1 MYDPDLRMSHQ
12 QMLDLL
18 ESGNLTGHGY
28 TKEENKKLVRLP
40 GSDKKFFEKSLL
52 FYKETSCS
60 HGLRKVDRELQQ
72 LLPGNFQCLFSLL
85 RKANLYK
92 ISYDWYEC
100 PLLIFKLL
108 VVVSG
113 IFQRDLVKK
122 INKEINS
129 KNLTEMKR
137 CKVGLEVH
145 FKEAEGCGGSKN
157 KSGRRKKRGCKWCLF
172 CWNASLAN
180 WLAEHQN
187 EQWETLSALLRGN

>member
-1 MYDPDLRMSHQ
+1 MTIRLVSVFSAILISFFFTTAVDATTKESMQVKLYDPNLRMSHQ

-18 ESGNLTGHGY
+18 KRVNLTGHGY
-28 TKEENKKLVRLP
+28 SKEENKKLVRLP

-60 HGLRKVDRELQQ
+60 HGLQKVDRELQQ
-72 LLPGNFQCLFSLL
+72 LLP
-85 RKANLYK
+85 
-92 ISYDWYEC
+92 
-100 PLLIFKLL
+100 
-108 VVVSG
+108 G

-122 INKEINS
+122 INKEIDS

-157 KSGRRKKRGCKWCLF
+157 KSRRRKKRGCNWCVL

-180 WLAEHQN
+180 
-187 EQWETLSALLRGN
+187 

>member
-1 MYDPDLRMSHQ
+1 MSF
-12 QMLDLL
+12 L
-18 ESGNLTGHGY
+18 SS
-28 TKEENKKLVRLP
+28 KKSKPV
-40 GSDKKFFEKSLL
+40 
-52 FYKETSCS
+52 
-60 HGLRKVDRELQQ
+60 Q
-72 LLPGNFQCLFSLL
+72 N
-85 RKANLYK
+85 
-92 ISYDWYEC
+92 IIYEC

-122 INKEINS
+122 INKEIDS

-157 KSGRRKKRGCKWCLF
+157 KSRRRKKRGCNWCVL

-180 WLAEHQN
+180 
-187 EQWETLSALLRGN
+187 

>member
-1 MYDPDLRMSHQ
+1 MSHQ

-18 ESGNLTGHGY
+18 KRVNLTGHGY
-28 TKEENKKLVRLP
+28 MKEENKKLVRLP
-40 GSDKKFFEKSLL
+40 GSDKKIFEKSLL

-60 HGLRKVDRELQQ
+60 HGLQKVDRELQQ

-92 ISYDWYEC
+92 ISYEC

-113 IFQRDLVKK
+113 IFNRDLVKK
-122 INKEINS
+122 INKEIDS

-157 KSGRRKKRGCKWCLF
+157 KSRRRKKRGCSWCVL
-172 CWNASLAN
+172 CWNAALAN

-187 EQWETLSALLRGN
+187 EQCETLSALLLRGN